1 MQPVLRTPRLLL
13 RPFQLADAADVQRL
27 AGDPAVSDT
36 ALDLPYPFEDGMAE
50 AWIQAHAEQ
59 FAAGTLAV
67 FAVLSADGGE
77 LYGAAG
83 LMIEPSHRRAELG
96 YWIGAAHWGR
106 GYATEAAGAV
116 IRYGFH
122 ALGLQRIHANHLVRN
137 PGSGRVLQKLG
148 MRYEGCLRQHAW
160 HRDAFEDL
168 ALYGILRSDT
178 ASP

>member
-13 RPFQLADAADVQRL
+13 RPLTLADASAVQRL
-27 AGDPAVSDT
+27 AGDPAVGDT
-36 ALDLPYPFEDGMAE
+36 ALDLPHPFEDGMAE
-50 AWIQAHAEQ
+50 AWISTHAEQ

-67 FAVLSADGGE
+67 FGVVSADGAE

-83 LMIEPSHRRAELG
+83 LMIEPPHRRAELG
-96 YWIGAAHWGR
+96 YWIGTAYWGR

-116 IRYGFH
+116 IRYGFDE
-122 ALGLQRIHANHLVRN
+122 LGLQRIHANHLVRN

-148 MRYEGCLRQHAW
+148 MRYEGSLRNHAW
-160 HRDAFEDL
+160 HLGAFEDL